1 MDNEI
6 TVPDGMQKKEWYST
20 KEFIAGVGTTN
31 SSFHRWL
38 KNHPDFVQKYC
49 QNISHGLKRPRYKI
63 LWKGIA
69 AYVNFFA
76 MTRPRGKIVNKMST
90 ISKAK
95 ELSTELANR
104 EIERQQ
110 SQPSMPMSPEM
121 MLLETA
127 RLLSHLTARI
137 DNAAIQFRADHA
149 RIEKVEATVESIEN
163 KLNEPLPTSSLHRQ
177 FLGDRVKLFAIKQDI
192 HYSFVWRKVNKYVGR
207 GHISYYDFSDFQKA
221 LKFIKGMYEEA
232 KMEWS

>member
-6 TVPDGMQKKEWYST
+6 AVPEHMVKKEWYST
-20 KEFIAGVGTTN
+20 KEFIAGVNT
-31 SSFHRWL
+31 SSSGFHRWL
-38 KNHPDFVQKYC
+38 KDHPDFVQKYC
-49 QNISHGLKRPRYKI
+49 QNISHGTKRTRYRI

-69 AYVNFFA
+69 AYVNEYA
-76 MTRPRGKIVNKMST
+76 KTRPAKKIVNNMLS

-95 ELSTELANR
+95 EVTTELANR
-104 EIERQQ
+104 EIERQL
-110 SQPSMPMSPEM
+110 SQPTMTPEA

-127 RLLSHLTARI
+127 RLLSHLTSRL
-137 DNAAIQFRADHA
+137 DNAAVQFRADHA
-149 RIEKVEATVESIEN
+149 RIDKVEATVESIEN
-163 KLNEPLPTSSLHRQ
+163 KLNEPLPASSLHRQ

-207 GHISYYDFSDFQKA
+207 GHISYYDFADFQKA
-221 LKFIKGMYEEA
+221 LRFIKSMYEEA